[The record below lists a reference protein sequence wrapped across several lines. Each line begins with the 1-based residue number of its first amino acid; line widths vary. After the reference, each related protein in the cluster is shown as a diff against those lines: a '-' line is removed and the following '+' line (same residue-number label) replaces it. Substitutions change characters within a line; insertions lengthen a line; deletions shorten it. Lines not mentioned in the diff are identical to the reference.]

1 MKLRY
6 FSCEAILNNNSTDW
20 SIPLSEN
27 FHVWK
32 KSLGCIITKKDLNG
46 RIDIIAR
53 PKMQVQHCL
62 MIYNRE
68 IFKVIDWEPQKLPA
82 AAKDGLEDRGDEERP
97 LDTGPGG
104 SPKTEAY
111 IRRLKNTHLAL
122 HLACMLSL
130 VQLCDPMGRSQ
141 PGSSVHGIFLA
152 RILDWVAMPSS
163 SSWPRDW
170 TLVSCISCIAGRYP

>member
-27 FHVWK
+27 FHVGK
-32 KSLGCIITKKDLNG
+32 KSLGCIITKKDLKG
-46 RIDIIAR
+46 RIDITAQ

-82 AAKDGLEDRGDEERP
+82 AAKDGLED
-97 LDTGPGG
+97 
-104 SPKTEAY
+104 
-111 IRRLKNTHLAL
+111 
-122 HLACMLSL
+122 
-130 VQLCDPMGRSQ
+130 GRMRNA
-141 PGSSVHGIFLA
+141 P
-152 RILDWVAMPSS
+152 
-163 SSWPRDW
+163 
-170 TLVSCISCIAGRYP
+170 